1 MRPNAKVAV
10 AAILALIVGVIGTLV
25 VSVMNPFSKVSRS
38 AAPLTSESAEGFTL
52 ETFQMESPKDGIAIT
67 HSGDKPLP
75 LYPPG
80 IGALVDDHIKQGF
93 VLLTKLRD
101 KNGTVIGFTSEQEV
115 VSPQSN
121 LLQGRLLT
129 ASTWTL
135 TIPGRGTL
143 FLEEAENQT

>member
-1 MRPNAKVAV
+1 MRPNVKVAV
-10 AAILALIVGVIGTLV
+10 AAIVALIVGVIGTLL
-25 VSVMNPFSKVSRS
+25 VSVMNPFNKVSRS

-52 ETFQMESPKDGIAIT
+52 ETFQMEAPKDGIAIT

-80 IGALVDDHIKQGF
+80 IGALVHDHIKQGF

-115 VSPQSN
+115 VSPESN
-121 LLQGRLLT
+121 LLRG
-129 ASTWTL
+129 AS
-135 TIPGRGTL
+135 
-143 FLEEAENQT
+143 